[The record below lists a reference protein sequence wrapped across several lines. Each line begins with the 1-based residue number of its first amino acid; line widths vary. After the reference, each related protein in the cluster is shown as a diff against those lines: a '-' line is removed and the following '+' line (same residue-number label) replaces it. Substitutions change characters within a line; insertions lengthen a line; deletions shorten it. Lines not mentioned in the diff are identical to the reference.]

1 MRDEPT
7 PPLATITWNNTI
19 PIPKIRWAK
28 SGHKNLPYHKEHKVD
43 PNFPIVFQGQSRNI
57 IRVSPGLVELDEPV
71 TLKNSHENF
80 FTQKITSADVFDV
93 HSGLICEWGK
103 LWNRDSAN
111 DSSQGWTEAAE
122 FVSSLQDCP
131 TCPFQELNESVWVD
145 SLKGVK
151 KLTAR
156 GADGFSTRDCTLIQ
170 GELLLWLIQ
179 ILQHIE
185 SGNQWPQQ
193 WILARVVVLSKG
205 YEPKTPLDIRP
216 ISILSKFYRLW
227 PRLRS
232 LEVLRH
238 IGSLM
243 PPQVSA
249 TSGGVSADLL
259 AAYTADQI
267 ESAHFHQNPMCGIVI
282 DLVKCYNLVPW
293 LPSQWILSK
302 LGIPSSYI
310 TAMFRFLE
318 GIQRTFDFHGN
329 CSDPIAASNGIA
341 EGCAMSVALMAA
353 LSWFCHKIMEAT
365 HPEDIAVCYADNWG
379 INSFSP
385 DDLSGATLPWKEF
398 VLPLR

>member
-1 MRDEPT
+1 M
-7 PPLATITWNNTI
+7 I
-19 PIPKIRWAK
+19 
-28 SGHKNLPYHKEHKVD
+28 
-43 PNFPIVFQGQSRNI
+43 Q
-57 IRVSPGLVELDEPV
+57 
-71 TLKNSHENF
+71 
-80 FTQKITSADVFDV
+80 
-93 HSGLICEWGK
+93 GK
-103 LWNRDSAN
+103 LLS
-111 DSSQGWTEAAE
+111 
-122 FVSSLQDCP
+122 
-131 TCPFQELNESVWVD
+131 
-145 SLKGVK
+145 
-151 KLTAR
+151 
-156 GADGFSTRDCTLIQ
+156 
-170 GELLLWLIQ
+170 WLIQ

-216 ISILSKFYRLW
+216 ISVLSKFYRLW
-227 PRLRS
+227 SRLRS

-341 EGCAMSVALMAA
+341 EGCAMSVGLMAA

-365 HPEDIAVCYADNWG
+365 HPEDIAVCYADNWS

-385 DDLSGATLPWKEF
+385 DNLSGATFTLEKICSALKMIISIPKSWFWTTNKLWKSKLKNIRVQDQCLCIKDSAVDLGCDQNYGKKLKLQSQKKTGCQGKTCHEQNNEKENSQAF
-398 VLPLR
+398 SYYHGPVERFWCICIWPVVAICTTNYMEIP